1 MKIVYALFA
10 VAFAASATAQILQE
24 EDKRLHFAAGV
35 ITRSMSYQFV
45 YSKTQ
50 NREKAIAAG
59 VLTSLMAGISK
70 ETYDSFQPNN
80 KFDQADLA
88 TTVLGGLSVGLTIKL
103 FNKNKNKNEKNFNCP
118 LCGGICNI
126 C

>member
-1 MKIVYALFA
+1 MKILYALFA
-10 VAFAASATAQILQE
+10 VAFVVSADAQILQE
-24 EDKRLHFAAGV
+24 EDKRLHFAAGI
-35 ITRSMSYQFV
+35 ITSSLSYQFV

-59 VLTSLMAGISK
+59 VLTSLMAGIAK
-70 ETYDSFQPNN
+70 ETSDSFQSNN

-103 FNKNKNKNEKNFNCP
+103 FNKNKKRNEKN
-118 LCGGICNI
+118 INI
-126 C
+126 TLLSN

>member
-1 MKIVYALFA
+1 MKILYALFA
-10 VAFAASATAQILQE
+10 VAFAASANAQILQE

-35 ITRSMSYQFV
+35 ITSSISYQFV

-103 FNKNKNKNEKNFNCP
+103 FNKNKNKNEKN
-118 LCGGICNI
+118 INI
-126 C
+126 TLLSN